1 MPRSSSRCAAMP
13 TVAARVNL
21 EAGQVP
27 IALHTDRSTGGSI
40 AYVGFVGSDGNTPQ
54 FVRAICYGQKV
65 KT

>member
-1 MPRSSSRCAAMP
+1 MP